1 MGCQNCPDDKILEG
15 VFYIVYTG
23 GPPHAQF
30 AAMQTVVDRV
40 DHKEII
46 RRYQP
51 TVHPDGRIEYKK
63 DTPEPPAPEGY
74 VRDERAPWTL
84 RPIWPSCVYRM
95 YRVQM
100 LDDGQLKIEGICT
113 HPQSGA
119 RLHEA
124 ITCAKCN
131 LCAVGCA
138 IGSLPIL
145 TRTFDAMPNPGGQP
159 EL

>member
-1 MGCQNCPDDKILEG
+1 MGCQNCPDDRAFDG

-30 AAMQTVVDRV
+30 VAMQEVVRHARQD
-40 DHKEII
+40 EIV
-46 RRYQP
+46 RLYRP
-51 TVHPDGRIEYKK
+51 KVRPDGCIEYER
-63 DTPEPPAPEGY
+63 DAPEPPAPEGY
-74 VRDERAPWTL
+74 ARNEGDPWVL
-84 RPIWPSCVYRM
+84 RPVWPSCVHRM

-100 LDDGQLKIEGICT
+100 LDDGQLKIDGICT

-119 RLHEA
+119 TRREP

-138 IGSLPIL
+138 IGSAPVL
-145 TRTFDAMPNPGGQP
+145 TDRIGALTSPGGRP
-159 EL
+159 ES